1 MKLITTELIKKI
13 PKEHKAMKYFVIDLQ
28 DIEKT
33 IKVLKNKKT
42 IKIYDLTISSK
53 LEKFQIIPVNDHINR
68 TGKNPLIT
76 RQKELKIDFLD
87 STKLYKQKKKGII
100 TDCCGERLNK
110 NYLFPSHYLSN
121 ISILAKALK
130 INKFSA
136 YLINAI

>member
-13 PKEHKAMKYFVIDLQ
+13 PKEHKAIQYFVINLQ
-28 DIEKT
+28 DIEK
-33 IKVLKNKKT
+33 IIQVLKNKK
-42 IKIYDLTISSK
+42 KIEVYDFTISSK
-53 LEKFQIIPVNDHINR
+53 LEKLQIIPVNDHINR

-87 STKLYKQKKKGII
+87 SAKLYKQKKKGIT
-100 TDCCGERLNK
+100 TDCCGEKLNR

-121 ISILAKALK
+121 ISLIAKALK
-130 INKFSA
+130 INEFSA